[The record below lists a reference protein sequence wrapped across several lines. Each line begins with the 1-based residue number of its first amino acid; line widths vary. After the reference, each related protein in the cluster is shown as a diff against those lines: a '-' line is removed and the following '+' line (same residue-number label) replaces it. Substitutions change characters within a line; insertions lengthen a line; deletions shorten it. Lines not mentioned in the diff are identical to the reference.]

1 MPIYPKNHKDV
12 EYFVPGRK
20 RRVTGSTKAIS
31 DFLAMV
37 HEDNPT
43 FTIQQLRELIT
54 NRTLYILMPDA
65 VEVLDAHIK
74 LGYGDYIPKWRY

>member
-20 RRVTGSTKAIS
+20 RRIAGSTKATS
-31 DFLAMV
+31 DFLVMV

-43 FTIQQLRELIT
+43 FTIQQLKELIT

-65 VEVLDAHIK
+65 VEVLDAYIK
-74 LGYGDYIPKWRY
+74 LGYGDYIPNWR